1 MVLYAFE
8 CYKYSDGAREFVDYN
23 LSTIPRSWADPEF
36 LDGFEGGGYLFYNA
50 TRARTDV
57 S

>member
-23 LSTIPRSWADPEF
+23 LSAIPRSWADPEF